1 MIKLLTVIG
10 ARPQIIKSAALNRTI
25 SNNYHHVIDEI
36 LVHTGQHYDKNMSEI
51 FFKEMKIPTPAYNL
65 SIGSGSHGTQT
76 AGMIKG
82 LEEVLL
88 IEKPDFLVLYGDTNS
103 TVSGAL
109 AASKLGIPIIHI
121 EAGLR
126 SFNKTM
132 PEEVNRVLCDHISSF
147 LFTPT
152 RKGLDNL
159 MAEGFNLS
167 ANPPYSIDNPG
178 IFHCGDI
185 MYDNSVFFG
194 ELTKEK
200 SNILSNL
207 DIKSKNYNLL
217 TLHRDFN
224 TDNPI
229 RLNKTLSTL
238 FHISESYN
246 ETFVFP
252 IHPRTLQQIKKLLDK
267 NLMRQIQLSD
277 KFNII
282 PPVSFLDMIQ
292 LEKNVKMV
300 FTDSGGVQKE
310 AYFFNKPVIILR
322 PETEWVEITEN
333 KNGIVADADEIKIM
347 DAFKYFLNEQS
358 NPVFPKIFGDGKAAE
373 FICDTIIKNFQ
384 G

>member
-25 SNNYHHVIDEI
+25 SVNYQHNIDEI
-36 LVHTGQHYDKNMSEI
+36 LVHTGQHYDINMSEI
-51 FFKEMKIPTPAYNL
+51 FFKEMKIPAPAYNL

-103 TVSGAL
+103 TVAGAL
-109 AASKLGIPIIHI
+109 AASKSGIPIIHI

-126 SFNKTM
+126 SFNKRM
-132 PEEVNRVLCDHISSF
+132 PEEVNRVLCDHVSSY

-152 RKGLDNL
+152 KKGLDNL

-194 ELTKEK
+194 EMAKEK

-229 RLNKTLSTL
+229 RLNNIISTL

-252 IHPRTLQQIKKLLDK
+252 IHPRTLQQMKKLLDK

-373 FICDTIIKNFQ
+373 FICDIIIKNFQ
-384 G
+384 V